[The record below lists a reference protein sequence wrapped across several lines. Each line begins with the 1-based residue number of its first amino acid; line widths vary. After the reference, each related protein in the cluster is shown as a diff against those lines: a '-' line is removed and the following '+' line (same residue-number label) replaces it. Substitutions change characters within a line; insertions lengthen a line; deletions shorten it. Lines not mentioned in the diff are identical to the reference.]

1 MGGRAR
7 KRSLVILSFVGFLLI
22 YGTALAGPQLYRIA
36 GVSQMTGSIS
46 GAIIKANFSSSDVD
60 RLHANGVQKV
70 INYEQTFA
78 LNSAEASFARSNGW
92 LALTCTG
99 AEIHPRSIPKVV
111 LMDGRNPAAR
121 EWRAAAIAAETNGK
135 TADGTFLDT
144 LRAHFPENYYDG
156 VPCDGLSSAERDE
169 AWRAASVEM
178 ILLVKANTPGRSY
191 VVANGAGLGTGTS
204 YVTWEAAAQTLVLAA
219 DAAQMEHYL
228 RSLKR
233 KAQDNGVIAKWN
245 ALGADGWA
253 KCATA
258 NDATCKSAFAEV
270 ESPLNYL
277 DVVD

>member
-1 MGGRAR
+1 MQW
-7 KRSLVILSFVGFLLI
+7 SMILSVVGFVLLSE
-22 YGTALAGPQLYRIA
+22 TALAAPQLYRIG
-36 GVSQMTGSIS
+36 GVSTMTGSIS
-46 GAIIKANFSSSDVD
+46 GAIVKSSFSPSDVD
-60 RLHANGVQKV
+60 RLHVNGVQKV

-99 AEIHPRSIPKVV
+99 AEIHPKTIPKVV
-111 LMDGRNPAAR
+111 LLDARNPAAR
-121 EWRAAAIAAETNGK
+121 EWRAAAIAAETNA
-135 TADGTFLDT
+135 TAADGTYLDT

-156 VPCDGLSSAERDE
+156 IPCDGLTEAERDE

-178 ILLVKANTPGRSY
+178 ILLVKVKTVERSY
-191 VVANGAGLGTGTS
+191 VVANGAGLATGANYET
-204 YVTWEAAAQTLVLAA
+204 YEAAAQTLVLAA
-219 DAAQMEHYL
+219 DAVQMEHYL

-245 ALGADGWA
+245 ALGADAWA
-253 KCATA
+253 KCDTA
-258 NDATCKSAFAEV
+258 DDARCKNAFAEV